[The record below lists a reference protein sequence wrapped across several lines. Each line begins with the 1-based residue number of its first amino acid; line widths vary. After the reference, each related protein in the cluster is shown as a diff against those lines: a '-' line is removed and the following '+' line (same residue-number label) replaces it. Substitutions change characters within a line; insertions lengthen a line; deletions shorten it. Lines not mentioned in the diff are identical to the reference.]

1 MFTGIVKEIGRIT
14 NIQPNEE
21 GKLITID
28 LKSLAP
34 KANIDDSVCVNGVCQ
49 TVIEKNGSEVK
60 FQAVGVTLEKTNF
73 GEFQI
78 GDKVNLE
85 TSLTASDQ
93 LGGHFVMGH
102 VNGVSEISEVISNG
116 DNYYTWINLP
126 EEMKPYLVQEGS
138 ISVDGV
144 SLTIAEVNS
153 DYTRFAVS
161 LIPHTWENTVFHSK
175 KVGSKVNL
183 EVDILAKYIENLLKH
198 RSKSISL
205 ESLKEAGF

>member
-153 DYTRFAVS
+153 DYTKFAVS

>member
-1 MFTGIVKEIGRIT
+1 MFTGIVKEIGTIL

-28 LKSLAP
+28 LKSLAD

-49 TVIEKNGSEVK
+49 TVIEKTGTQVK

-73 GEFQI
+73 SDFQI

-102 VNGVSEISEVISNG
+102 VNGVSEISEVVSNG

-144 SLTIAEVNS
+144 SLTIAEVNPEYS
-153 DYTRFAVS
+153 KFAVS